1 MSIAFNKSFWNG
13 KKVLITGHSGFKGSW
28 LTLLLNYLGAEVCGI
43 SSAALNN
50 NQELFTALNLDKYCD
65 SHDLDIRNCEVA
77 EVFDRFQPS
86 IVFHM
91 AAQPLVRASYEI
103 PFETYDINV
112 MGTLNILE
120 NIRKSSSVAASV
132 FITTDKC
139 YENKEWAWGY
149 RENDPMGGF
158 DPYSSSKACAE
169 LLIKSYQQSFSSE
182 SLAISSVRAGNVIGG
197 GDLSEDRLLPDIYRA
212 IINNHEVKLRNPIA
226 TRPWQHVLEPL
237 IGYLMVAEDLFL
249 SGHKR
254 NDSWNFGPNVTDI
267 RTVSEIAKLFSS
279 HWGMDNIIE
288 DENSENHHEAKS
300 LSLDSSK
307 AFFGLKWHPVWNV
320 EKAILETAEWYKVL
334 QNNDDVF
341 TKTNK
346 QIEEYISNFK
356 S

>member
-1 MSIAFNKSFWNG
+1 
-13 KKVLITGHSGFKGSW
+13 
-28 LTLLLNYLGAEVCGI
+28 
-43 SSAALNN
+43 
-50 NQELFTALNLDKYCD
+50 
-65 SHDLDIRNCEVA
+65 
-77 EVFDRFQPS
+77 
-86 IVFHM
+86 M

-120 NIRKSSSVAASV
+120 NIRKSSSAAASV

-249 SGHKR
+249 SGHER

-279 HWGMDNIIE
+279 HWGVDNIIE